1 MKTGFDYTLKV
12 SEKAAKLSWLGAERL
27 ATLIKALFSDKNKIS
42 GLTNLKRLIQED
54 KSPAVVPV
62 GKEVLDKFKNLC
74 KKYGV
79 LFTTVSTDNVN
90 KVDVIFDSAKVDIVQ
105 RIFQTMGYHPEIE
118 TEPVKATLGENSKN
132 FNPLVQSLNGL
143 NQRGELFTQKST
155 TKPSV
160 VERIEVAKFTL
171 KNPISSKKKES
182 LEK

>member
-27 ATLIKALFSDKNKIS
+27 ATLIKALFSDKNKIA
-42 GLTNLKRLIQED
+42 GLTNLKRIIQED

-62 GKEVLDKFKNLC
+62 GSEVLSQFKDLC

-79 LFTTVSTDNVN
+79 LFTTVSTDNVD
-90 KVDVIFDSAKVDIVQ
+90 KVDVIFDSAKVNIVQ
-105 RIFQTMGYHPEIE
+105 RIFHTMGYHPEIE
-118 TEPVKATLGENSKN
+118 TQPTSAEDKSKN
-132 FNPLVQSLNGL
+132 FSPLALSSNEL

-155 TKPSV
+155 TKPSI
-160 VERIEVAKFTL
+160 VEQIEMAKFTL
-171 KNPISSKKKES
+171 KPQKLSNVKEN